1 MEQIS
6 KNDRSQI
13 AEYLSYYHGVRVSP
27 RAKFSDIVPFL
38 PQVFDKINS
47 NLECYVKA
55 LETDGDLES

>member
-13 AEYLSYYHGVRVSP
+13 AVYLSHYHGVRVSP
-27 RAKFSDIVPFL
+27 RAKFADIVPVL
-38 PQVFDKINS
+38 PHVFDKINS

-55 LETDGDLES
+55 LETDGDLEG